1 MRRAAALALA
11 LALGLAAAPAAAE
24 VRRFEVVGA
33 VALDPAKPLLA
44 PRQAALKAA
53 LQEAVARAAQEV
65 ARERSGQEPGPGE
78 APPAVPGEPTEYAVS
93 YRVIED
99 RGEQEALLAGG
110 AAGGREYVVVA
121 EVQIDVGRVREALGS
136 GGTQPEALPASAAA
150 GPTSFRLEL
159 LGIPS
164 PAVWTAIR
172 RALAR
177 AGAASVVPV
186 ELEPGRAIVQV
197 ESGLG
202 ADRTLER
209 LLQAG
214 LPAELGLGL
223 EPLPEE
229 AGTRRLQVREG
240 IAPQPPPEPPA
251 AAPVD

>member
-1 MRRAAALALA
+1 MRWAALALA
-11 LALGLAAAPAAAE
+11 LALGLASAPAAAE

-33 VALDPAKPLLA
+33 VALDPAKPLPA

-53 LQEAVARAAQEV
+53 LQEAVARAAQQV
-65 ARERSGQEPGPGE
+65 ARERSGQEPAPGE
-78 APPAVPGEPTEYAVS
+78 EPPVVPGEPTEYAVS
-93 YRVIED
+93 YRVLED
-99 RGEQEALLAGG
+99 RGEQDALLAGG
-110 AAGGREYVVVA
+110 APGGREYVVLA

-136 GGTQPEALPASAAA
+136 GGKVPEAAAAPTAA

-229 AGTRRLQVREG
+229 AGTRRLHVREG
-240 IAPQPPPEPPA
+240 IAPLPPPETPPA
-251 AAPVD
+251 PPVD